1 MSISGEKFN
10 LYWTKA
16 MPEVS
21 AFINAMVPDFH
32 QAQDIVQEVAV
43 VLYEKLETYD
53 ESRSFTAWAIGIAKN
68 KVLESRR
75 RRVSRPMIYDTEII
89 ERVAGICADLAPQ
102 LAERMYALDNC
113 TKKLSLIGRMQK
125 VFLLRYQ
132 SGLPPRMIAGRT
144 GINVSNVRSMLCRIR
159 DDLRKCIKDTLKK
172 QEAV

>member
-1 MSISGEKFN
+1 MRISGEKFN
-10 LYWTKA
+10 LYWTRA

-21 AFINAMVPDFH
+21 AFLNAMVPDFH
-32 QAQDIVQEVAV
+32 QAQDLVQEVAV
-43 VLYEKLETYD
+43 VLYEKFDAYD

-75 RRVSRPMIYDTEII
+75 RQVSRPLIYNTEVM
-89 ERVAGICADLAPQ
+89 ERVAGKCLELSPRLQ
-102 LAERMYALDNC
+102 ERMYALDNC
-113 TKKLSLIGRMQK
+113 TKKIAMIGRMRK
-125 VFLLRYQ
+125 VFILRYQ

-159 DDLRKCIKDTLKK
+159 DELRKCIEDTLRH